1 MKPDWVVKL
10 RPCLKTPTRTQQEQ
24 EGAKGRVMS
33 EAEKER
39 GLPGEERKR
48 KRKVNGMETK
58 QERGRK
64 EPRQEETSQLGDNWR
79 EREKKTPE
87 RQVLSLQQ
95 TGSHLVAL
103 IVWNSRRST

>member
-1 MKPDWVVKL
+1 
-10 RPCLKTPTRTQQEQ
+10 
-24 EGAKGRVMS
+24 MS

-87 RQVLSLQQ
+87 RQ
-95 TGSHLVAL
+95 
-103 IVWNSRRST
+103 RKR